1 MYFKDFKI
9 KKKVFRKR
17 KLSTLQHKLR
27 VLMKCYTVVDFDLD
41 YDTNAFT
48 FKKTH
53 KINGLKMSDPKE
65 YSGRFELDES
75 DDENVVLRLIVGETK
90 KDKNKDADK

>member
-1 MYFKDFKI
+1 MYFKDFKL
-9 KKKVFRKR
+9 KKRTFKRR

-41 YDTNAFT
+41 YDTQVFT

-53 KINGLKMSDPKE
+53 KINGLKMDDPKE
-65 YSGRFELDES
+65 YTGRYEVEEV
-75 DDENVVLRLIVGETK
+75 DDENVNLRLIVGETK
-90 KDKNKDADK
+90 KDEDADK

>member
-1 MYFKDFKI
+1 MYFKNFKI
-9 KKKVFRKR
+9 NKRTFKKR

-41 YDTNAFT
+41 YETNSFT

-53 KINGLKMSDPKE
+53 RINGLKMNDPKE
-65 YSGRFELDES
+65 YTGRFEVEEA
-75 DDENVVLRLIVGETK
+75 DDDNISLKLIVGETK
-90 KDKNKDADK
+90 KDKDADK

>member
-1 MYFKDFKI
+1 MYFKDFKL
-9 KKKVFRKR
+9 KKRTFKRR

-41 YDTNAFT
+41 YDTQFFT

-53 KINGLKMSDPKE
+53 KINGLKMDDPKE
-65 YSGRFELDES
+65 YTGRYEVEEV
-75 DDENVVLRLIVGETK
+75 DDENVNLRLIVGETK
-90 KDKNKDADK
+90 KDEDADK

>member
-1 MYFKDFKI
+1 MVYKDFKI
-9 KKKVFRKR
+9 KKKVFRRR

-41 YDTNAFT
+41 YETQDFT

-53 KINGLKMSDPKE
+53 KINGLKMDDPKE
-65 YSGRFELDES
+65 YSGRFEVKDV
-75 DDENVVLRLIVGETK
+75 DDENVSLRLIVGETK
-90 KDKNKDADK
+90 KDADK

>member
-1 MYFKDFKI
+1 MVIKDFKI
-9 KKKVFRKR
+9 SKKIFRRR

-27 VLMKCYTVVDFDLD
+27 VLMKCYTIVNFDID
-41 YDTNAFT
+41 DETQTFT

-65 YSGRFELDES
+65 YAGRFEVDEI
-75 DDENVVLRLIVGETK
+75 DDNNVNLRLIIGETK
-90 KDKNKDADK
+90 DADE

>member
-1 MYFKDFKI
+1 MVIKDFKI
-9 KKKVFRKR
+9 SKKIFRRR

-27 VLMKCYTVVDFDLD
+27 VLMKCYTIVNFDID
-41 YDTNAFT
+41 DESQSFT

-65 YSGRFELDES
+65 YSGRFEVDEI
-75 DDENVVLRLIVGETK
+75 DDSNVNLRLIIGE
-90 KDKNKDADK
+90 NKDVDK